1 MDSSCYPFLALR
13 ENSEKWR
20 IGEDFKRWP
29 GLTVAVSGW
38 GYRPPAPVGAR
49 RHGGASHFLA
59 QHTDYSHQK
68 RDEAEFIDSEG
79 VSADLA
85 NLVAATDTPIH
96 LGGPN
101 LRTGFGGLRH
111 RGLNHSFI
119 PLKRLSSVR
128 GENLPK
134 NL

>member
-1 MDSSCYPFLALR
+1 MADTFVQLWRSARIRKSGGLAGISSVGPARPLLLAVGA
-13 ENSEKWR
+13 
-20 IGEDFKRWP
+20 IGRQPLW
-29 GLTVAVSGW
+29 V
-38 GYRPPAPVGAR
+38 AR
-49 RHGGASHFLA
+49 RHGGAGHFLA

-101 LRTGFGGLRH
+101 LRTGFEGLRH

-128 GENLPK
+128 GKNLPK